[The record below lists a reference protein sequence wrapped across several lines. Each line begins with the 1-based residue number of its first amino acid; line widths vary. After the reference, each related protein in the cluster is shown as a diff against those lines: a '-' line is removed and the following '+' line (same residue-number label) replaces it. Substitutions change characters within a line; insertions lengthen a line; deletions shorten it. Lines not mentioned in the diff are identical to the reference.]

1 MPTISFGSNEP
12 EVKVTDTVEDTIES
26 KTEDTVEYNSETSSS
41 ETMKIDLGVDVPVEA
56 ISKFGYLDY
65 DTILFAQQQAQDAG
79 LDTEVTG
86 CINGQREWVTSQ
98 PGIIKVNEDSS
109 DPVWLDSGEPSKFVM
124 LLQKK
129 FGLDETGI
137 FDKDLWHMFEV
148 RYGKRIDNWID
159 SPSETVAAWQ
169 NELNAGSFFK

>member
-12 EVKVTDTVEDTIES
+12 EVKVTDTVEDTIEPE
-26 KTEDTVEYNSETSSS
+26 TEDTVEDSSETSSS
-41 ETMKIDLGVDVPVEA
+41 ETMQIDLGVDVSVEA

-79 LDTEVTG
+79 FDTEITG
-86 CINGQREWVTSQ
+86 CISGQHEWIISQ
-98 PGIIKVNEDSS
+98 PGIIKVNEDASNL
-109 DPVWLDSGEPSKFVM
+109 VWLLDGEPSKFVM
-124 LLQKK
+124 ILQKK

-148 RYGKRIDNWID
+148 RYGKCIDNWID

-169 NELNAGSFFK
+169 NELNVGSFFK